1 MIEADGDTDALP
13 SGIAVLAGPLANG
26 RAVLV
31 FPASFTGAAGGY
43 ILATPTD
50 ADAANEVAGVW
61 FLDPGRPERLAHAA
75 GVAGRLGVRGLGRD
89 AGTPLS
95 TGRFSDLAAP
105 DTAAPYSGPSAGPPF
120 PGEDFVR
127 NLPVGVTPPV
137 NFADGASV
145 IVISVEPDLG
155 GVDPTGA
162 GPFSVKP
169 LVGAVPRDWPTTR

>member
-1 MIEADGDTDALP
+1 MYEGW
-13 SGIAVLAGPLANG
+13 
-26 RAVLV
+26 
-31 FPASFTGAAGGY
+31 
-43 ILATPTD
+43 
-50 ADAANEVAGVW
+50 GVTQ
-61 FLDPGRPERLAHAA
+61 
-75 GVAGRLGVRGLGRD
+75 
-89 AGTPLS
+89 GTPLS

-169 LVGAVPRDWPTTR
+169 LVGAVPAGLADHTLTALGPNLVSVPSGTATVSGPLAVAVLPNTGSGGLASSSGAEGRGWIIAAAGALAMLVLGLMIRRRA

>member
-61 FLDPGRPERLAHAA
+61 FLDPA
-75 GVAGRLGVRGLGRD
+75 
-89 AGTPLS
+89 
-95 TGRFSDLAAP
+95 
-105 DTAAPYSGPSAGPPF
+105 GPSASLT
-120 PGEDFVR
+120 
-127 NLPVGVTPPV
+127 LPALPAVGCTR
-137 NFADGASV
+137 AGA
-145 IVISVEPDLG
+145 
-155 GVDPTGA
+155 
-162 GPFSVKP
+162 
-169 LVGAVPRDWPTTR
+169 